1 MRKLRQSDL
10 RGLLKAIQ
18 LIIVGTGFET
28 IPTGF
33 RIHPF
38 NHYKSQ
44 TAIKAEKPIIV

>member
-18 LIIVGTGFET
+18 LITGFET